1 MIGADGAEGS
11 EYDNWNNVKNRV
23 SAIGVASLWAS
34 GEPEDIARG
43 KQIYDVEKM
52 RQGKQAELKRV
63 KSDGPN
69 N

>member
-11 EYDNWNNVKNRV
+11 EYVNWNNAKNRV

-34 GEPEDIARG
+34 DEPEGIVRG
-43 KQIYDVEKM
+43 KRIYDNEKM
-52 RQGKQAELKRV
+52 RQGKQAELKRMTN
-63 KSDGPN
+63 SGPN